1 MTHLLIYW
9 DNHNNQYINTI
20 MALALNDRLARNEN
34 NLAGTIYSTT
44 INRSVWNKLV
54 PKEEWISGLSDTQR
68 VLTVERNLP
77 DNIDD
82 WSSVAPNDNS
92 NSCAIA
98 GDVVPRGNTERTY
111 SLVQKA
117 QESERICVND
127 TRNAYMVNEQIK
139 KVFTNLRNVVSYTWK
154 RRAILEYTNISDYKV
169 IAAPGLPFNDSEFPA
184 IVPTTKL
191 TQNILNIWYTYL
203 IQNSAELDGGS
214 FGMAEGRPQFILI
227 TDMETSDSIMRETNT
242 QHAFLWN
249 DKRVMELLAPLG
261 VERPIR
267 GFYHTIDNLPR
278 RYTFGGGVWTEVLPY
293 ESVAASVG
301 TRDRINPAYIA
312 APYTDSIIF
321 LPSVMSFLH
330 PKPISTVGS
339 GTSFAPQTYVGDF
352 KWLNVQN
359 VDSTSPYYNPDNS
372 WGFYRALLMSST
384 KPIHPEFGIVIR
396 HLRCPSD
403 IGALVCT
410 NSPGD
415 PSDLDSGD
423 SFFV

>member
-1 MTHLLIYW
+1 
-9 DNHNNQYINTI
+9 
-20 MALALNDRLARNEN
+20 MALALNDRLSRNEN
-34 NLAGTIYSTT
+34 NLAGTIYKTT

-54 PKEEWISGLSDTQR
+54 PKEEWTNGLSDTQK

-82 WSSVAPNDNS
+82 WSSVAVNS
-92 NSCAIA
+92 NSNTCAIT

-139 KVFTNLRNVVSYTWK
+139 KTFENLRNVVSYTWK
-154 RRAILEYTNISDYKV
+154 RRSILEYTRVAEKKV
-169 IAAPGLPFNDSEFPA
+169 IAATGLPFNDADFPA
-184 IVPTTKL
+184 IAPTTIL
-191 TQNILNIWYTYL
+191 TQKILNVWYQYL

-214 FGMAEGRPQFILI
+214 LGMANGRPQFILV
-227 TDMETSDSIMRETNT
+227 TDMETSDAIMRETNT
-242 QHAFLWN
+242 QLAFLEGA
-249 DKRVMELLAPLG
+249 RVPELLAPLG
-261 VERPIR
+261 VDRAIR

-278 RYTFGGGVWTEVLPY
+278 RYTFEGGVWEEVLPY
-293 ESVAASVG
+293 ETIAASVG
-301 TRDRINPAYIA
+301 TKSSLNPAYIA
-312 APYTDSIIF
+312 APYTDSVIF
-321 LPSVMSFLH
+321 LPSVISLLH
-330 PKPISTVGS
+330 PKPISSVGS
-339 GTSFAPQTYVGDF
+339 GTSFAPQSYVGDF

-372 WGFYRALLMSST
+372 WGFYRGLMMSAT
-384 KPIHPEFGIVIR
+384 KPVHPEFGIVIR

-403 IGALVCT
+403 IGATACT
-410 NSPGD
+410 GSTGAS
-415 PSDLDSGD
+415 SDLGSGD

>member
-1 MTHLLIYW
+1 
-9 DNHNNQYINTI
+9 

-34 NLAGTIYSTT
+34 NLAGTIYKTT

-54 PKEEWISGLSDTQR
+54 PKEEWTNGLSDTQR

-77 DNIDD
+77 ANIDT
-82 WSSVAPNDNS
+82 WGAVAPNDNS
-92 NSCAIA
+92 NTCAIT

-127 TRNAYMVNEQIK
+127 TRNAYLVNEQIK
-139 KVFTNLRNVVSYTWK
+139 QVFANLRNVVAYTWK
-154 RRAILEYTNISDYKV
+154 RRAILEYTRIAEWKV
-169 IAAPGLPFNDSEFPA
+169 IAANGLPYNDADFPA
-184 IVPTTKL
+184 IPPTTRL
-191 TQNILNIWYTYL
+191 TQNILNQWYQYL

-227 TDMETSDSIMRETNT
+227 TDMETSDAIMRETNT
-242 QHAFLWN
+242 QNAFLWN
-249 DKRVMELLAPLG
+249 DKRVQELLAPLG

-278 RYTFGGGVWTEVLPY
+278 RYTFEGGVWEEVLPY

-301 TRDRINPAYIA
+301 TRAKLSPAYIA
-312 APYTDSIIF
+312 APYTDSHIF
-321 LPSVMSFLH
+321 LPSVMTLLH
-330 PKPISTVGS
+330 PRPISSVGS
-339 GTSFAPQTYVGDF
+339 GTSFAAQTYVGDF

-359 VDSTSPYYNPDNS
+359 VDSASAYYNPDNA
-372 WGFYRALLMSST
+372 WGFYRSLMMSAT
-384 KPIHPEFGIVIR
+384 KPVHPEFGIVIR
-396 HLRCPSD
+396 HLRCPQD
-403 IGALVCT
+403 IGSSVCT
-410 NSPGD
+410 GSNGNE
-415 PSDLDSGD
+415 SDLGSGD